1 MQQAIEPPGAEPR
14 ERMHS
19 KTVGV
24 LFATNVAFIDMMQ
37 TFVALFSLLKSER
50 FRMTAEFADQVVVVT
65 GAAQGLGLAVARK
78 FADAG
83 AVVFMSDV
91 QAGKL
96 DTAASEISRGGG
108 CVHPVAVD
116 GANPESLRDLRAT
129 IEKTAGGRLDVLI
142 NNAGGWRYGT
152 AKEITATDWSWT
164 FRTNVDT
171 VFFTTQALMDL
182 MITRRY
188 GRIVNVASSDAY
200 RPKVK
205 LPHYAAAKAAV
216 VSLTKSLA
224 EELAP
229 YEILVNG
236 VSPGAM
242 LTQTARQQ
250 NWLAERIKSI
260 PLGRAAEPEE
270 IADLILF
277 LASPRNRFMAGETVI
292 ANGGLWM
299 V

>member
-1 MQQAIEPPGAEPR
+1 
-14 ERMHS
+14 
-19 KTVGV
+19 
-24 LFATNVAFIDMMQ
+24 
-37 TFVALFSLLKSER
+37 
-50 FRMTAEFADQVVVVT
+50 MTAEFADQVVVVT
-65 GAAQGLGLAVARK
+65 GAAQGLGFAVARK

-83 AVVFMSDV
+83 AVVFMTDI
-91 QAGKL
+91 QAEKL
-96 DTAASEISRGGG
+96 DAAAATLSKGGRR
-108 CVHPVAVD
+108 VHAVAVD
-116 GANPESLRDLRAT
+116 GADPASLRGLRST
-129 IEKTAGGRLDVLI
+129 IERVAGGRLDALI

-152 AKEITATDWSWT
+152 AKEITTADWSWT
-164 FRTNVDT
+164 FRVNVET

-182 MITRRY
+182 MIARRY

-229 YEILVNG
+229 HEILVNG

-242 LTQTARQQ
+242 LTETARQQ
-250 NWLAERIKSI
+250 NWLAERIKTI
-260 PLGRAAEPEE
+260 PLGRAAEPDEM
-270 IADLILF
+270 ADLILF
-277 LASPRNRFMAGETVI
+277 LASPKNRFMAGETVI